1 MSRPVVIGYDGGP
14 SGADALTFGLRHA
27 EWAGV
32 VPIVAVVY
40 PSPAPI
46 GPGRVDAEWVA
57 ERRAEAST
65 CLDRARELVGP
76 DHPTVEYRAVA
87 SSSAAHGLSDL
98 GESEQAGL
106 VVVGSAGS
114 GSAAD
119 AGPAGASG
127 TGSRVVAGSTA
138 SRLLHGA
145 SAPVAVAPLGMR
157 DRERRDPPTVGV
169 AYVATP
175 EAESALYT
183 AAAFAAAAGA
193 VLRVHTVAA
202 GQAPVMPWLIGV
214 DADQAFSAT
223 AREVFGR
230 AADQAL
236 ARLPSDLDA
245 TSVVLVGD
253 VVDTLAAL
261 DVDVLFCGS
270 RGYGPL
276 RSVLLGGVSSRLMR
290 RSRSPLVV
298 VPRGWGAA
306 AFG

>member
-1 MSRPVVIGYDGGP
+1 VSGPVVIGYDGGP
-14 SGADALTFGLRHA
+14 SGADALAFGLRYA
-27 EWAGV
+27 EPAGA

-76 DHPTVEYRAVA
+76 DHPAVEYRAVA

-98 GESEQAGL
+98 GESEHAGL
-106 VVVGSAGS
+106 IVVGSAGS
-114 GSAAD
+114 G
-119 AGPAGASG
+119 G
-127 TGSRVVAGSTA
+127 GSRVVAGSTA

-145 SAPVAVAPLGMR
+145 AAPVAVAPLGMR
-157 DRERRDPPTVGV
+157 DRAWHDPPTVGV

-175 EAESALYT
+175 EAGFALH
-183 AAAFAAAAGA
+183 AAAEFATAAGA
-193 VLRVHTVAA
+193 VLRVHTVVA
-202 GQAPVMPWLIGV
+202 GQAPVVPWLIGV

-223 AREVFGR
+223 AREEFGR
-230 AADQAL
+230 AADRAL
-236 ARLPSDLDA
+236 AQLPADLDA

-253 VVDTLAAL
+253 VADALAAL

-298 VPRGWGAA
+298 VPRGWAVA
-306 AFG
+306 TTT